1 MVTITLPHSLQRSEH
16 SRLPHAKRSCD
27 LTDGLPLLCQLP
39 DLLGIDVG
47 DQPILPL
54 GRLALACS
62 DLLLL
67 RRRLFELTLE

>member
-1 MVTITLPHSLQRSEH
+1 MVAVPLAHPLQRNEHSWLPHEECPRN
-16 SRLPHAKRSCD
+16 
-27 LTDGLPLLCQLP
+27 LTDGVPLLGQLP

-47 DQPILPL
+47 HRPILPL